1 MKNFRL
7 NVTTQSLL
15 RENNYLFNYQ
25 DRNIITFHEKINNP
39 CLIIKSIDNTINFI
53 QKKNKILNYKEIYK
67 KENII
72 GIILKNDNNEFIW
85 NYNNYFI
92 KNEFLVSF
100 EKMDWI
106 VVKNTFFSNQKN
118 MHLLKE
124 GDIIKLGNVVLLLR
138 KIKILYPSFEKT
150 ISIKKNVLEI
160 NNSKNQNDSNNKINN
175 QISIS
180 KNINLEN
187 YKKKRNNIIK

>member
-67 KENII
+67 KEKS
-72 GIILKNDNNEFIW
+72 LS
-85 NYNNYFI
+85 Y
-92 KNEFLVSF
+92 L
-100 EKMDWI
+100 
-106 VVKNTFFSNQKN
+106 
-118 MHLLKE
+118 
-124 GDIIKLGNVVLLLR
+124 
-138 KIKILYPSFEKT
+138 
-150 ISIKKNVLEI
+150 
-160 NNSKNQNDSNNKINN
+160 
-175 QISIS
+175 
-180 KNINLEN
+180 
-187 YKKKRNNIIK
+187 

>member
-39 CLIIKSIDNTINFI
+39 CLIIKSIDNTINYI

-72 GIILKNDNNEFIW
+72 GLILKNENDEFIW
-85 NYNNYFI
+85 NYNNFFI

-106 VVKNTFFSNQKN
+106 VIKNTLFSNQKN
-118 MHLLKE
+118 MHLLKQ
-124 GDIIKLGNVVLLLR
+124 GDIIKLGNVVLLIR
-138 KIKILYPSFEKT
+138 KIKIIYPSFEKT
-150 ISIKKNVLEI
+150 ISIQKNFTEI
-160 NNSKNQNDSNNKINN
+160 NKNLTGQNNIINN
-175 QISIS
+175 QISINRNF
-180 KNINLEN
+180 NIEN
-187 YKKKRNNIIK
+187 YNN